1 LTNPTQLCGMRSI
14 ALALVLSAASAPAF
28 AVGLNVPLNEATVV
42 EVKSAARD
50 VIVGS
55 PDVADVQVADRHHL
69 VVTGKK
75 IGLTNL
81 IVRDD
86 AGRTVFSQT
95 VVVGASAGGRVSLIN
110 GGYVASYACA
120 PTCEPAGDGQSV
132 ASSLPPNMQPP
143 PPAPINF
150 VPAPAPV
157 TALPS
162 PTH

>member
-1 LTNPTQLCGMRSI
+1 LTNPKQLCGMRCI
-14 ALALVLSAASAPAF
+14 ALALALCAFSAPAF
-28 AVGLNVPLNEATVV
+28 AVGLNVPLNQAAVV
-42 EVKSAARD
+42 VVKPAARD

-55 PDVADVQVADRHHL
+55 PDVADVEVADRHHL

-132 ASSLPPNMQPP
+132 AAALPPNMQPP
-143 PPAPINF
+143 PPSPINF
-150 VPAPAPV
+150 VPSATPAPAP
-157 TALPS
+157 AS
-162 PTH
+162 TH

>member
-1 LTNPTQLCGMRSI
+1 MRSI
-14 ALALVLSAASAPAF
+14 VLALALSAASAPAF
-28 AVGLNVPLNEATVV
+28 AVGLNVPLNQAAVV
-42 EVKSAARD
+42 VVKAAARD

-55 PDVADVQVADRHHL
+55 PDVADIQVADRHHL

-75 IGLTNL
+75 IGVTNL

-95 VVVGASAGGRVSLIN
+95 VVVGASSGGRVSLIN

-120 PTCEPAGDGQSV
+120 PTCEPQGDGQSV
-132 ASSLPPNMQPP
+132 ASTLPPNMQPP
-143 PPAPINF
+143 PPSPLNF
-150 VPAPAPV
+150 VPAASAPAP
-157 TALPS
+157 A